1 MTAPLRHPMRAILGV
16 ALAAC
21 LVGCRD
27 RSLPSGGSKVVTGPN
42 ALANT
47 AWRLRSLGG
56 TPVLDS
62 VEASIKFSQAVR
74 VAGKGSC
81 NHFFG
86 TMKIAGDTISIARL
100 GSTRMACPEAVMNQE
115 SKFLK
120 ALENAERFGV
130 EDTTLS
136 IYAKGLDQPLRFTRI
151 RS

>member
-1 MTAPLRHPMRAILGV
+1 VTAPLQYLMRTIV
-16 ALAAC
+16 SVVLAAS
-21 LVGCRD
+21 LIGCRD
-27 RSLPSGGSKVVTGPN
+27 RSPASGGSKVVTGPN

-62 VEASIKFSQAVR
+62 VEASIKFSNAVR

-86 TMKIAGDTISIARL
+86 TVKIAGDTISFARL
-100 GSTRMACPEAVMNQE
+100 GSTRMACPEPVMNQE
-115 SKFLK
+115 SNFLK
-120 ALENAERFGV
+120 ALEDAERFGV

-151 RS
+151 KS

>member
-1 MTAPLRHPMRAILGV
+1 MTAPLHYPMRAIVGL

-21 LVGCRD
+21 LTGCRD
-27 RSLPSGGSKVVTGPN
+27 GSPASRESKVVTGAD

-47 AWRLRSLGG
+47 AWRLKSIGG

-62 VEASIKFSQAVR
+62 VEANIKFSKAVK

-81 NHFFG
+81 NRFFG
-86 TMKIAGDTISIARL
+86 TVKIAGDTISFPQL
-100 GSTRMACPEAVMNQE
+100 GSTRMACPEPVMNQE

-120 ALENAERFGV
+120 ALEDAERFGV

-136 IYAKGLDQPLRFTRI
+136 IYAKGLDQPLRFTRMK
-151 RS
+151 S